1 MCVGAKVTTFL
12 FSRKYLT
19 GNHEMCMMWIWNVVS
34 LYEISGTGKS
44 SRAGALLSGLFQIRQ
59 KVFVCSSFFQEF

>member
-19 GNHEMCMMWIWNVVS
+19 GTHEMCMMWIWNVVS

-44 SRAGALLSGLFQIRQ
+44 
-59 KVFVCSSFFQEF
+59 

>member
-34 LYEISGTGKS
+34 LYEISGAGKS
-44 SRAGALLSGLFQIRQ
+44 
-59 KVFVCSSFFQEF
+59 

>member
-19 GNHEMCMMWIWNVVS
+19 DNHEMCMMWIWNVVS
-34 LYEISGTGKS
+34 LYEIVSAGKS
-44 SRAGALLSGLFQIRQ
+44 
-59 KVFVCSSFFQEF
+59 